1 MKKAFYLFLCFL
13 IYLIFGVCV
22 AAYTG
27 KIGSVIYVWNVF
39 LAFLPFLFVQ
49 ILLIYRKKDAR
60 KKAVV
65 ILLALLWLIFF
76 PNAPYMITDFM
87 YFAVAGEAASLVFWI
102 RLVYI
107 GSGILLAAVLGLD
120 SLYDMHRLVI
130 GWKGHAVGH
139 LLLAAVCLLSGFG
152 IYIGRILRFNSWD
165 VLRPVYLLTS
175 VMRRLDL
182 FAVLFSLFFA
192 AFIAGAYIVYCLIV
206 RSRGEIGDTRFE
218 SCRKTET
225 PTERT

>member
-1 MKKAFYLFLCFL
+1 MKKSVYFSLCMLGYLL
-13 IYLIFGVCV
+13 FGAGV

-49 ILLIYRKKDAR
+49 ILMVCLRKDHP

-87 YFAVAGEAASLVFWI
+87 YFAVAGEAATLIFWI

-107 GSGILLAAVLGLD
+107 GSGILFAAILGLD

-130 GWKGHAVGH
+130 GWKGRAVGN
-139 LLLAAVCLLSGFG
+139 LLLAAVCLLSGLG

-175 VMRRLDL
+175 VKRELDL
-182 FAVLFSLFFA
+182 FAFLFSLLFA
-192 AFIAGAYIVYCLIV
+192 AYILGTYIVYYLV
-206 RSRGEIGDTRFE
+206 A
-218 SCRKTET
+218 RKGTQ
-225 PTERT
+225 PALPG